1 MGGIPTNYRTEVLR
15 PTASDPDAVVPGL
28 MAVGEAACVSVHG
41 ANRLGTNSLL
51 DLVVFGRAAAH
62 RAAEILKPGASQAPL
77 PARAGENG
85 IDRLDRKRHNTGST
99 KIGEVREEMQ
109 RTMQAH
115 AAVFRTSD
123 SLKQGVSKMRK
134 LWDVQ
139 DNIGITDRS
148 LIWNSDLAEALE
160 FDNLMGN
167 AMTTMVSAE
176 ARHESRGAHAHDDF
190 PDRDDQNWMK
200 HTVSHM
206 DDMGNVAL
214 SYRPVRM
221 QTLTNEVSV
230 FPPKKRVY

>member
-1 MGGIPTNYRTEVLR
+1 MLR
-15 PTASDPDAVVPGL
+15 PTAGNPEAVVPGL

-77 PARAGENG
+77 PAKAGELG
-85 IDRLDRKRHNTGST
+85 LDRLDRKRHNHGSSKT
-99 KIGEVREEMQ
+99 GEVREQMQ
-109 RTMQAH
+109 RAMQAH
-115 AAVFRTSD
+115 AAVFRTSK
-123 SLKQGVSKMRK
+123 SLTEGVSKMRGIYAGK
-134 LWDVQ
+134 ED
-139 DNIGITDRS
+139 IGVTDRS
-148 LIWNSDLAEALE
+148 MIWNSDLAEALE
-160 FDNLMGN
+160 LDNLLSS
-167 AMTTMVSAE
+167 AMTTMVGAE

-190 PDRDDQNWMK
+190 PDRDDAEWMK
-200 HTVSHM
+200 HTIAHI
-206 DDMGNVAL
+206 DDRGDVKL